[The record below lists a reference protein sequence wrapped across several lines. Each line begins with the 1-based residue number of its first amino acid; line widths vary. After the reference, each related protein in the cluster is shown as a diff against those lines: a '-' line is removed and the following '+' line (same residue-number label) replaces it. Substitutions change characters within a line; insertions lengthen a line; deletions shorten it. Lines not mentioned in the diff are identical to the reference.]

1 MTAETGM
8 TAETETTV
16 ETETTAGDDT
26 TAGTEAT
33 AGTAVTAGTGTTA
46 GTVTTAGT
54 AETTEIEMTVTNT
67 EGTQSRQKREVE
79 GEKEEMIKRQGLI
92 TPVQAEVERRAPE
105 AQVEIEGLS
114 E

>member
-1 MTAETGM
+1 MTAALG
-8 TAETETTV
+8 
-16 ETETTAGDDT
+16 T
-26 TAGTEAT
+26 TAGT
-33 AGTAVTAGTGTTA
+33 VVIAGTGTTA
-46 GTVTTAGT
+46 GTVTTAGI

-67 EGTQSRQKREVE
+67 EGTQSRQKREAE

>member
-1 MTAETGM
+1 
-8 TAETETTV
+8 
-16 ETETTAGDDT
+16 
-26 TAGTEAT
+26 
-33 AGTAVTAGTGTTA
+33 
-46 GTVTTAGT
+46 
-54 AETTEIEMTVTNT
+54 MTVTNT
-67 EGTQSRQKREVE
+67 EGTQSRQKREAE